1 MNTAMAAV
9 NADTINSI
17 LSQREDSFSV
27 VFREIPKSS
36 GPRDAYVLMTSTRS
50 ASPIDYAD
58 DVKTMTPS
66 QIADYMEEVYK
77 NAQLEFDGEKV
88 MDASYSLQH
97 VMPHIAGED
106 KGDYLRKSGYSTV
119 PFHNMIVTFA
129 IEMEGGFFLLTD
141 KLMQDLGI
149 RYEQIIEAALE
160 HREHDYT
167 IRKISDM
174 LCDLGYGPANDEDG
188 LPLFVVTSRT
198 SEGNY
203 GASVILSHRILHET
217 AVRIGVSRLALI
229 PSSIHEFLAYPATL
243 MGETNAMR
251 NMIRDINETVVAPED
266 VLNDTL
272 YIWDDEKQELSE
284 VE

>member
-36 GPRDAYVLMTSTRS
+36 GPRDAYVLLTSTRS
-50 ASPIDYAD
+50 ASPIVYAD

-88 MDASYSLQH
+88 MDASYILQH

-149 RYEQIIEAALE
+149 RYEQIIPSA
-160 HREHDYT
+160 
-167 IRKISDM
+167 K
-174 LCDLGYGPANDEDG
+174 
-188 LPLFVVTSRT
+188 
-198 SEGNY
+198 
-203 GASVILSHRILHET
+203 SVICCVTLGMVRRMTRMDFRFLSLPPGHPKET
-217 AVRIGVSRLALI
+217 MGP
-229 PSSIHEFLAYPATL
+229 PSSCLTGSCMKRRCA
-243 MGETNAMR
+243 
-251 NMIRDINETVVAPED
+251 
-266 VLNDTL
+266 
-272 YIWDDEKQELSE
+272 
-284 VE
+284 